1 MNQRRNHLAVCGIM
15 LFFVIAACSLSSK
28 STPSAANTP
37 IPAESTSAPTMSAP
51 TTAPAT
57 TAPLSASG
65 GCANPYYPV
74 VSGAN
79 WTYSSTGG
87 GNGDYTYSRKLI
99 LVSDKGFS
107 TSYLY
112 STGVNSTIAWTCQD
126 GNLAALD
133 TGVDSFNMTTSKIK
147 MTSNSVTA
155 DGYFIPASFSSG
167 NPWAEKLT
175 IAGTV
180 VETGATKSIDAQITV
195 QFNCSDAGAEKIT
208 VPAGKFDTEKATC
221 TKNTIVSAIV
231 NGKTM
236 QLAANQE
243 NINYWYAKGVG
254 FVQSVATGGS
264 NNETVVLL
272 KYKIP

>member
-1 MNQRRNHLAVCGIM
+1 MNQRRIHLAACGIM

-28 STPSAANTP
+28 STPSATSASTP
-37 IPAESTSAPTMSAP
+37 AMSVPTSAPTAP
-51 TTAPAT
+51 KG
-57 TAPLSASG
+57 LSTSG
-65 GCANPYYPV
+65 GCANAYYPV
-74 VSGAN
+74 LSGAT

-87 GNGDYTYSRKLI
+87 GTGDYTYSRKVI

-107 TSYLY
+107 TSYLF

-133 TGVDSFNMTTSKIK
+133 TGVDSFSMTTLKIK

-175 IAGTV
+175 IDGTV
-180 VETGATKSIDAQITV
+180 VETGTTKSMDSQIIT
-195 QFNCSDAGAEKIT
+195 QFTCSDGGADKIT
-208 VPAGKFDTEKATC
+208 VPAGKFDAEKATC
-221 TKNTIVSAIV
+221 TKNTVLSYTM
-231 NGKTM
+231 NGKSM
-236 QLAANQE
+236 QLGANQE
-243 NINYWYAKGVG
+243 NITYWYAKGVG
-254 FVQSVATGGS
+254 FIQSVATGGS
-264 NNETVVLL
+264 NNETVVLV